1 MTKIKFVL
9 LNLTLKSQLEE
20 YFSLSHLILYSG
32 WCQIYSFCCPWS
44 GFFLCENIED
54 LFVDCVLPTF
64 IGNSLVVTIQ
74 DNLTIL

>member
-1 MTKIKFVL
+1 MTAQFDPKIPIRGILFIESPGTLQWANHPGAKFVVCVAPGL
-9 LNLTLKSQLEE
+9 
-20 YFSLSHLILYSG
+20 
-32 WCQIYSFCCPWS
+32 